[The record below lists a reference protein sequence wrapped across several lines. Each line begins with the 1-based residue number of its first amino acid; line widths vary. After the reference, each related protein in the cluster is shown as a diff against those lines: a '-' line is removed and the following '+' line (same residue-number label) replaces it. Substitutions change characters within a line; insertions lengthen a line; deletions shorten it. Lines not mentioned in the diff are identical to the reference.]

1 VTSRIR
7 VGFVRST
14 LYATSTSSSPFSVG
28 SRPRSAERS
37 DRGASQPAST
47 SGSDGRLGGACGV
60 GGAPVRSADAGLGRP
75 LLDTARI
82 RNFSIIAHIDHG
94 KSTLADRL
102 LERTGTVS
110 KREMSS
116 QFLDDMDLERERG
129 ITIKARSVR
138 LGYRARDGQDYVLN
152 LIDTPGHVDFTYE
165 VSRSLAACEGAILV
179 VDASQG
185 VQAQTMA
192 NVYLALEHDHAI
204 IPVLNKIDLPSADP
218 ELARREIEEAI
229 GLDASGAIL
238 ASAKEGIG
246 TDEILEAIVHQ
257 IPPPRGDAEAPT
269 RALIFDS
276 WFDPY
281 HGAVVLI
288 RVKDG
293 TLRKGQRIRLMA
305 VGKEFTVTRLCVLAP
320 RAVEVAELGP
330 GEVGILSAAIKE
342 VADTRIGDTVT
353 DAERPAAEPLPGFR
367 PVKPMVFSGLY
378 PAESAQYDALR
389 DAVEKLRL
397 NDSSF
402 SYEPETSLALGFG
415 FRCGFLGLLH
425 MEIVQERLEREFALS
440 LITTAPTV
448 AYRVVQ
454 TDGTSL
460 VIDSPAKLPPP
471 MRVEHIEEPYI
482 RATIHLPIEYLGNV
496 LQLCQDRRGEQK
508 ELKIIAETR
517 AMLIYELPLTE
528 VVLDFYDKLKSLT
541 RGYASMDYEYLDFRP
556 SNLVKLDVL
565 INGDPMDAL
574 SVIVHRDN
582 AFVRGRD
589 LCQRLRGLIPRQMF
603 EVVIQAAIGAKVIA
617 RETVKAMR
625 KNVTAK
631 CYGGD
636 ITRKRK
642 LLERQKEGKKRMKQV
657 GRVEIP
663 QEAFL
668 AVLKG
673 GE

>member
-1 VTSRIR
+1 L
-7 VGFVRST
+7 RSHS
-14 LYATSTSSSPFSVG
+14 AARKVW
-28 SRPRSAERS
+28 PRWPSW
-37 DRGASQPAST
+37 P
-47 SGSDGRLGGACGV
+47 GG
-60 GGAPVRSADAGLGRP
+60 P
-75 LLDTARI
+75 LDTARI

-138 LGYRARDGQDYVLN
+138 LSYRARDGQDYVLN

-204 IPVLNKIDLPSADP
+204 IPVLNKIDLPSAEPD
-218 ELARREIEEAI
+218 RVRHEIEEAI
-229 GLDASGAIL
+229 GLDASDAIL

-246 TDEILEAIVHQ
+246 TDEVLEAIVHR
-257 IPPPRGDAEAPT
+257 IPPPAGDAAAPT

-281 HGAVVLI
+281 HGAVVLV
-288 RVKDG
+288 RVMHG
-293 TLRKGQRIRLMA
+293 VLRKGQRIRLMA
-305 VGKEFTVTRLCVLAP
+305 VGKEFLVTRLCVLAP

-378 PAESAQYDALR
+378 PAESADYDALR

-397 NDSSF
+397 NDGSF
-402 SYEPETSLALGFG
+402 SYEPETSMALGFG

-425 MEIVQERLEREFALS
+425 MEIVQERLEREFGLA

-454 TDGTSL
+454 TDGSAI

-471 MRVEHIEEPYI
+471 MKIDHIEEPYI
-482 RATIHLPIEYLGNV
+482 RATIHLPTEFLGNV
-496 LQLCQDRRGEQK
+496 LRLCQDRRGEQK
-508 ELKIIAETR
+508 ELKFLGEAR
-517 AMLIYELPLTE
+517 AMITYELPLAE

-556 SNLVKLDVL
+556 SNLVKLDLL
-565 INGDPMDAL
+565 INGDAVDAL
-574 SVIVHRDN
+574 SIIVHRD
-582 AFVRGRD
+582 AAYLRGRD
-589 LCQRLRGLIPRQMF
+589 LCQRLRELIPRQMF
-603 EVVIQAAIGAKVIA
+603 EVAIQAAIGAKVIA
-617 RETVKAMR
+617 RESVKAMR

>member
-1 VTSRIR
+1 
-7 VGFVRST
+7 
-14 LYATSTSSSPFSVG
+14 
-28 SRPRSAERS
+28 
-37 DRGASQPAST
+37 
-47 SGSDGRLGGACGV
+47 
-60 GGAPVRSADAGLGRP
+60 
-75 LLDTARI
+75 
-82 RNFSIIAHIDHG
+82 
-94 KSTLADRL
+94 
-102 LERTGTVS
+102 
-110 KREMSS
+110 MSS

-138 LGYRARDGQDYVLN
+138 LGYRARDGRDYVLN

-204 IPVLNKIDLPSADP
+204 IPVLNKIDLPSAEP
-218 ELARREIEEAI
+218 ERVRHEIEEAI
-229 GLDASGAIL
+229 GLDASDAIL
-238 ASAKEGIG
+238 ASAKEGVG
-246 TDEILEAIVHQ
+246 TDEILEAIVHR
-257 IPPPRGDAEAPT
+257 IPPPRGDATAPT

-281 HGAVVLI
+281 HGAVVLV
-288 RVKDG
+288 RVMDG
-293 TLRKGQRIRLMA
+293 ALRKGQRIRLMA
-305 VGKEFTVTRLCVLAP
+305 AAKEFTLTRLCVLAP
-320 RAVEVAELGP
+320 RALEVPELGP

-353 DAERPAAEPLPGFR
+353 DAERPAVEPLPGFR

-378 PAESAQYDALR
+378 PADSADYDALR

-397 NDSSF
+397 NDASF

-425 MEIVQERLEREFALS
+425 MEIIQERLEREFSLA

-448 AYRVVQ
+448 AYKVVR
-454 TDGTSL
+454 TDGQATI
-460 VIDSPAKLPPP
+460 IDSPAKLPPP
-471 MRVEHIEEPYI
+471 LQVDHIEEPYI
-482 RATIHLPIEYLGNV
+482 RATIHLPTEFLGNV
-496 LQLCQDRRGEQK
+496 LQLCQDRRGEQT
-508 ELKIIAETR
+508 ELRIIGETH
-517 AMLIYELPLTE
+517 AMVTYELPLAE

-541 RGYASMDYEYLDFRP
+541 KGYASMDYEYLDFRP
-556 SNLVKLDVL
+556 SNLVKLDLL
-565 INGDPMDAL
+565 INGDPIDAL
-574 SVIVHRDN
+574 SVIVHRD
-582 AFVRGRD
+582 AAYVRGRD
-589 LCQRLRGLIPRQMF
+589 LCQRLRQLIPRQMF
-603 EVVIQAAIGAKVIA
+603 EVAIQAAIGAKVIA
-617 RETVKAMR
+617 RESVKALR

>member
-1 VTSRIR
+1 
-7 VGFVRST
+7 
-14 LYATSTSSSPFSVG
+14 
-28 SRPRSAERS
+28 
-37 DRGASQPAST
+37 
-47 SGSDGRLGGACGV
+47 
-60 GGAPVRSADAGLGRP
+60 
-75 LLDTARI
+75 
-82 RNFSIIAHIDHG
+82 
-94 KSTLADRL
+94 
-102 LERTGTVS
+102 
-110 KREMSS
+110 MSS

-138 LGYRARDGQDYVLN
+138 LTYHARDGQDYVLN

-218 ELARREIEEAI
+218 ERARREIEEAI
-229 GLDASGAIL
+229 GLDASDAIL
-238 ASAKEGIG
+238 ASAKEGTG
-246 TDEILEAIVHQ
+246 TDEILEAIVHR
-257 IPPPRGDAEAPT
+257 IPPPNGDTAAPT

-281 HGAVVLI
+281 HGAVVLV
-288 RVKDG
+288 RVMDG
-293 TLRKGQRIRLMA
+293 MLRKGQRIRLMA

-320 RAVEVAELGP
+320 RAVEVPELGP

-378 PAESAQYDALR
+378 PAESAQYEALR

-425 MEIVQERLEREFALS
+425 MEIIQERLGREFGLS

-454 TDGTSL
+454 TDGTAI

-471 MRVEHIEEPYI
+471 VRVEHIEEPYI
-482 RATIHLPIEYLGNV
+482 RATIHLPSEFLGNV

-517 AMLIYELPLTE
+517 AMLTYELPLTE

-556 SNLVKLDVL
+556 SNLVKLDLL
-565 INGDPMDAL
+565 INGDPVDAL
-574 SVIVHRDN
+574 SVIVHRDS
-582 AFVRGRD
+582 AYLRGRD

-603 EVVIQAAIGAKVIA
+603 EVIIQAAIGAKVIA

>member
-1 VTSRIR
+1 
-7 VGFVRST
+7 
-14 LYATSTSSSPFSVG
+14 
-28 SRPRSAERS
+28 
-37 DRGASQPAST
+37 
-47 SGSDGRLGGACGV
+47 
-60 GGAPVRSADAGLGRP
+60 
-75 LLDTARI
+75 
-82 RNFSIIAHIDHG
+82 
-94 KSTLADRL
+94 
-102 LERTGTVS
+102 
-110 KREMSS
+110 MSS

-138 LGYRARDGQDYVLN
+138 LAYRARDGRDYVLN

-204 IPVLNKIDLPSADP
+204 IPVLNKIDLPSAEP
-218 ELARREIEEAI
+218 ERVRHEIEEAI
-229 GLDASGAIL
+229 GLDASDAIL
-238 ASAKEGIG
+238 ASAKEGVG
-246 TDEILEAIVHQ
+246 TDEILEAIVQ
-257 IPPPRGDAEAPT
+257 RIPPPGGDAAAPT

-281 HGAVVLI
+281 HGAVVLV
-288 RVKDG
+288 RVMEG

-305 VGKEFTVTRLCVLAP
+305 VGKEFTLTRLCVLAP
-320 RAVEVAELGP
+320 RALEVAELGP

-353 DAERPAAEPLPGFR
+353 DAECPAAEPLPGFR

-378 PAESAQYDALR
+378 PADSADYDALR

-397 NDSSF
+397 NDGSF
-402 SYEPETSLALGFG
+402 TYEPETSLALGFG

-425 MEIVQERLEREFALS
+425 MEIIQERLEREFALA

-454 TDGTSL
+454 TDGEAI

-471 MRVEHIEEPYI
+471 LQVDHIEEPYI
-482 RATIHLPIEYLGNV
+482 RATIHLPTEFLGNV
-496 LQLCQDRRGEQK
+496 LQLCQDRRGEQT
-508 ELKIIAETR
+508 ELKIIGETH
-517 AMLIYELPLTE
+517 AMVTYELPLAE
-528 VVLDFYDKLKSLT
+528 VVLDFYDRLKSLT
-541 RGYASMDYEYLDFRP
+541 KGYASMDYEYLDFRP
-556 SNLVKLDVL
+556 SNLVKLDLL
-565 INGDPMDAL
+565 INGEPVDAL
-574 SVIVHRDN
+574 SMIAHRD
-582 AFVRGRD
+582 AAYVRGRD
-589 LCQRLRGLIPRQMF
+589 LCQRLRQLIPRQMF
-603 EVVIQAAIGAKVIA
+603 EVAIQAAIGAKVIA
-617 RETVKAMR
+617 RESVKALR